1 MTGAGSF
8 AATCG
13 LAADVA
19 AEDPGA
25 GAAFGVLGV
34 AEGGAVGV
42 TVAGAVAVGAVAA
55 GAARGGAVWAPGG
68 DEATVALSIP
78 GAAVAAGCGGAPGVP
93 ASDGNPNPA
102 SVID

>member
-1 MTGAGSF
+1 MIGAGGF

-13 LAADVA
+13 VAADVA

-42 TVAGAVAVGAVAA
+42 DAASTVAGAVAKAQLLSDA
-55 GAARGGAVWAPGG
+55 GAHVEAVGLIDAALARHPDHPHLRYQRAMAM
-68 DEATVALSIP
+68 
-78 GAAVAAGCGGAPGVP
+78 
-93 ASDGNPNPA
+93 
-102 SVID
+102 